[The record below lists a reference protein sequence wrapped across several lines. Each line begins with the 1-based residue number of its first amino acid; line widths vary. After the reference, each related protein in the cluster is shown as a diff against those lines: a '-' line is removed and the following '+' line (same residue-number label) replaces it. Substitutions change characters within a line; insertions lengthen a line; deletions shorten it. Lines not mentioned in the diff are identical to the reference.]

1 MPFSDFY
8 CHTTIFLCQW
18 APPIPI
24 IQHENE
30 RSHNLWAE
38 SQWVINYQWP
48 FIRLLVKWAPVF
60 SMRLL
65 HWEIGSFKENPDF
78 FCEPAWLGKIV
89 AVFKDEWFP
98 KAFFFVLFWL
108 KYTWFTIFHSFL
120 QYSKMI
126 QLYSYTHSFLYFFH
140 HGLSQDIKY
149 SSLRY
154 TVGPCSLSILYVTV
168 CIY

>member
-78 FCEPAWLGKIV
+78 SVNLLDWARLLLYLRMSDSPRL
-89 AVFKDEWFP
+89 
-98 KAFFFVLFWL
+98 FFLLFFYWSIL
-108 KYTWFTIFHSFL
+108 DL
-120 QYSKMI
+120 QYFIHFCSIAKWF
-126 QLYSYTHSFLYFFH
+126 SYTHIHILFCIFSIMVYPRILN
-140 HGLSQDIKY
+140 I
-149 SSLRY
+149 
-154 TVGPCSLSILYVTV
+154 VPCATQ
-168 CIY
+168 

>member
-24 IQHENE
+24 IQRENE

-38 SQWVINYQWP
+38 SQWMINYQWS

-65 HWEIGSFKENPDF
+65 HWEIGSSKENPDF
-78 FCEPAWLGKIV
+78 SVNLLDWARLLLYLRTSDSPRLFLL
-89 AVFKDEWFP
+89 
-98 KAFFFVLFWL
+98 FFLL

-120 QYSKMI
+120 QHSKMI
-126 QLYSYTHSFLYFFH
+126 QLYSYTHFFCIFSIMVYPRI
-140 HGLSQDIKY
+140 LNI
-149 SSLRY
+149 
-154 TVGPCSLSILYVTV
+154 VPCATQ
-168 CIY
+168 